1 MKKKRLKKTATSIKV
16 QILKEILLH
25 KVSSMVI
32 GVVVVSAFGIPLVTN
47 LSISAVIIL
56 ATLTKDYYLR
66 KYFSKQMLEIYKK
79 GAK

>member
-1 MKKKRLKKTATSIKV
+1 
-16 QILKEILLH
+16 
-25 KVSSMVI
+25 MVI